1 MTNDSVDPMRPEQ
14 EHQSKHDV
22 FDENPTQ
29 SQDDFLELRETLESE
44 DLKEQPARK
53 QRFFER
59 LTKRLKHPE
68 EKPADAVPASDEGEI
83 DDARLNQLTP
93 LPMEVENFSE
103 PINFVPEEDDPTAII
118 SSPYADV
125 DFSEPGRL
133 PPAENSDDQWSQE
146 EEAQSTEPAAAEESS
161 QWKSFLATL
170 WKQPEA
176 KESEDV
182 IDDEMLASRVERS
195 LSSESQAEKEWGK
208 PEEASPFMFDQDQ
221 PVNNPPAGKKITG
234 PLFMDEEEDIF
245 PEGDG
250 NIWGGLRQELQDTE
264 EEIIL
269 EEVTESNLV
278 EEDYPISNAI
288 VTEWE
293 KDEADQGQDP
303 DPDPEIP
310 LLAQINVFEGEE
322 ALYESKPFSQE
333 YAHLFGESPAEEVPP
348 EPELEPTVQEIRT
361 IVMEDYEESGDEVS
375 ARGGGKKST
384 RWIRTV
390 LFVLIGAG
398 IITILVL
405 VSLPSIM
412 RWIQPPAPAAA
423 IVSPTSIPMD
433 GMPYPTG
440 IKMTGGWFFF
450 LQPSTIK
457 EGRWEPETSEWLD
470 GSELR
475 RIVALPWTRQ
485 LEAVVQSLVPGD
497 TMELQMSN
505 GDILTYLVEATNQ
518 VDRDDIS
525 ILSSN
530 QPSLALVLFQDDTE
544 KRWVVISNLNE

>member
-1 MTNDSVDPMRPEQ
+1 MTNDSVDPMRPE
-14 EHQSKHDV
+14 EEPQSKPEV
-22 FDENPTQ
+22 FDENPSQ
-29 SQDDFLELRETLESE
+29 SQDYVSELRGTLESE
-44 DLKEQPARK
+44 DLKEQPVRK

-68 EKPADAVPASDEGEI
+68 GKSADAVPASDEGEI
-83 DDARLNQLTP
+83 EDARLNQLMP
-93 LPMEVENFSE
+93 LPMEVESLAEPVSIVSEEDDATGIGPSPYEDVEFSE
-103 PINFVPEEDDPTAII
+103 P
-118 SSPYADV
+118 SLLS
-125 DFSEPGRL
+125 
-133 PPAENSDDQWSQE
+133 PAESADDQWSQE
-146 EEAQSTEPAAAEESS
+146 EEAQSSEPAAAEESS
-161 QWKSFLATL
+161 QWKAFLATL

-176 KESEDV
+176 KGSEDV
-182 IDDEMLASRVERS
+182 IDDDTLASRVERS
-195 LSSESQAEKEWGK
+195 LPSESQAEKEWGK

-221 PVNNPPAGKKITG
+221 PVNNPPEGRKVTG

-245 PEGDG
+245 SEGDG
-250 NIWGGLRQELQDTE
+250 NIWGGLRQELQNTE
-264 EEIIL
+264 EEIVL
-269 EEVTESNLV
+269 EEPSDINIV

-288 VTEWE
+288 VSEWE
-293 KDEADQGQDP
+293 KEEEDQDQDQ
-303 DPDPEIP
+303 EIP
-310 LLAQINVFEGEE
+310 LLVQNNAFEADEE
-322 ALYESKPFSQE
+322 LFESKPFSEE

-361 IVMEDYEESGDEVS
+361 IVMEDYEEAEDEAS
-375 ARGGGKKST
+375 ARLAAKKSS
-384 RWIRTV
+384 RWLRTV

-398 IITILVL
+398 IVTILVL

-412 RWIQPPAPAAA
+412 RWLQPPTPAPAAA
-423 IVSPTSIPMD
+423 VVPPTSIPME

-450 LQPSTIK
+450 LQPSTIT

-505 GDILTYLVEATNQ
+505 GDILTYLVEETTRVN
-518 VDRDDIS
+518 RDDVS

-530 QPSLALVLFQDDTE
+530 QPSLALVLYQQDAET
-544 KRWVVISNLNE
+544 RWVVISNLNE